1 MKRNKT
7 GGRRKGTPNKVSL
20 SLKQAVLD
28 TFEKLGGIRHMVAW
42 AKKNPNDF
50 YRLAA
55 RLIPPGVP
63 VQIDGLYGPIAQ
75 QGNAVI
81 RSMAA
86 GAITPEQA
94 GTIMQ
99 ALAAQA
105 RVIEVDEL
113 ERRVKALEERQNAK
127 H

>member
-1 MKRNKT
+1 MKRKKT
-7 GGRRKGTPNKVSL
+7 GGRRKGTPNRVSL
-20 SLKQAVLD
+20 TLRQAVLD
-28 TFEKLGGIRHMVAW
+28 TFERLGGLRHMVAW

-63 VQIDGLYGPIAQ
+63 VLIEGLEGPVAD
-75 QGNAVI
+75 QGAAVI
-81 RSMAA
+81 KSMAA
-86 GAITPEQA
+86 GTITPEQA
-94 GTIMQ
+94 STIMQ

-113 ERRVKALEERQNAK
+113 ERRVKALEERQNART
-127 H
+127 